1 MLVTLLRRTLLVVA
15 LDCCSWPSRTR
26 TNADLHHIVA
36 QRIVQALVRLA
47 RKDERSSVRER
58 LRLGHA

>member
-1 MLVTLLRRTLLVVA
+1 
-15 LDCCSWPSRTR
+15 
-26 TNADLHHIVA
+26 VA